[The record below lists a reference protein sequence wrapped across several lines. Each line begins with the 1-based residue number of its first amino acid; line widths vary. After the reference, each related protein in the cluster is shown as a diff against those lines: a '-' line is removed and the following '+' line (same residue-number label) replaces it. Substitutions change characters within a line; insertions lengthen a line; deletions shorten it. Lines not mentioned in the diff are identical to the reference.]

1 MIEFFKR
8 REVFSRAVT
17 LSELLLATAILAF
30 VLSGVLL
37 LFTRCILL
45 NNENRNLATATSHAE
60 YVLED
65 IRQKAF
71 STVQASISNGIWN
84 WNTTQISSQGLTA
97 LSNDEAIKTEVVS
110 GPNPLQ
116 VKVTVTWTDRSQRA
130 RSTFLETLI
139 TNY

>member
-8 REVFSRAVT
+8 HRNPQKAVT

-30 VLSGVLL
+30 VLSGLL
-37 LFTRCILL
+37 MLFTKCMLL
-45 NNENRNLATATSHAE
+45 NDANRNLATATSHAE

-65 IRQKAF
+65 IRQKVF
-71 STVQASISNGIWN
+71 STIQTNINNGTWDWN
-84 WNTTQISSQGLTA
+84 PGQISGQGLTA
-97 LSNDEAIKTEVVS
+97 LGNEAIDTQAS
-110 GPNPLQ
+110 GSNPLR
-116 VKVTVTWTDRSQRA
+116 VTVTVTWIDRSQRA